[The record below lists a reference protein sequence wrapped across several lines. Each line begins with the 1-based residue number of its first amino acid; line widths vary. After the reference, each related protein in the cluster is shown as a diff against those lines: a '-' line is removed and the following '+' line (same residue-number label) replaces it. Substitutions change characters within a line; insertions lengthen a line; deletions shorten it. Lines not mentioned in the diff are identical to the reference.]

1 MFKQKYE
8 LTYEKSVRQEAS
20 PAQIAVLTCPEGLLT
35 PPATIRK
42 SSENTEPNNTHPK
55 ILYQ

>member
-1 MFKQKYE
+1 MVKQKYE
-8 LTYEKSVRQEAS
+8 LSEKTVRQEAS

-35 PPATIRK
+35 PPASIRK
-42 SSENTEPNNTHPK
+42 SSENTEPNITHPK